1 MSHRRL
7 AQTEAVLPRTQPAP
21 LSRHSYRGG
30 FCPTGLAPECPNLPS
45 DRVRLGTSGGTKV
58 AWSGWGPVD
67 GEEWLEQGRL
77 SRPEVVR
84 NLRDME
90 VVNRHLGGT
99 RSVLA
104 HLRPVF
110 ASLRP
115 GDPATVVDVA
125 SGGGD
130 LLRAITRAA
139 RARGVRLRA
148 IGLDLHPEAL
158 RYARS
163 HSRHYP
169 ELTWIRGTSDQLPF
183 PPRSFDLVLCS
194 CFLHHLSPER
204 ATEFLRG
211 AADIS
216 RGWVIAADLVRSRT
230 AYLAFRAVAPIPGLH
245 PVTRHDGA
253 VSIQRAYSPK
263 EVAAFAAAAGL
274 SGWRLQRHPFARM
287 TLTSRVN
294 GKAEVERGVKE
305 GDCTI

>member
-1 MSHRRL
+1 
-7 AQTEAVLPRTQPAP
+7 
-21 LSRHSYRGG
+21 
-30 FCPTGLAPECPNLPS
+30 
-45 DRVRLGTSGGTKV
+45 V
-58 AWSGWGPVD
+58 AWSGRGRVD
-67 GEEWLEQGRL
+67 GEEWLERGRL

-90 VVNRHLGGT
+90 VVNRRLGGT

-104 HLRPVF
+104 HMQPVF

-115 GDPATVVDVA
+115 GDSATVLDVA

-130 LLRAITRAA
+130 LLRAVARVA
-139 RARGVRLRA
+139 RARGVRLHA

-163 HSRHYP
+163 RSRHYP
-169 ELTWIRGTSDQLPF
+169 ELCWIRGTSDELPF
-183 PPRSFDLVLCS
+183 PPRSFDLVVCS

-204 ATEFLRG
+204 ATEFLRE
-211 AADIS
+211 AAEIS
-216 RGWVIAADLVRSRT
+216 RGWVIAGDLVRSRS
-230 AYLAFRAVAPIPGLH
+230 AYLAFCAVAPILGLH

-253 VSIQRAYSPK
+253 VSIQRAYSPD

-294 GKAEVERGVKE
+294 GKNEVQGGMGK
-305 GDCTI
+305 GDWIA